1 MEREEWQGDIRII
14 RTWATV
20 IVTIREVRRRS
31 WAEDWG
37 MLKTWQLNGSLRWTP
52 GITSERNKWDPL
64 AYIREVQ
71 LGFRVRN
78 IWEQEHNHFLLS
90 CIERSLVTSYSS
102 CILIIQFN
110 KARQVLS
117 INICLCFMLYYS
129 SSYLIISLLF
139 LINYHISS
147 YLWFIPTVSNL

>member
-1 MEREEWQGDIRII
+1 MFKDSGD
-14 RTWATV
+14 
-20 IVTIREVRRRS
+20 
-31 WAEDWG
+31 DLG
-37 MLKTWQLNGSLRWTP
+37 LKTRECWRP
-52 GITSERNKWDPL
+52 GRQTALWGGHLAITSGRNKWDSL

-78 IWEQEHNHFLLS
+78 NWEQEHNHFLLS

-147 YLWFIPTVSNL
+147 YLWFIPTVSNS